1 MGIEGAVE
9 EQRAVVIARDKIR
22 KAFYRSYNDLDV
34 EGIVEAIE
42 EYVTA
47 RLKENQ

>member
-1 MGIEGAVE
+1 MTTKERDVA
-9 EQRAVVIARDKIR
+9 IARDKIR

-34 EGIVEAIE
+34 EGIVDAIE

-47 RLKENQ
+47 RLKESK